1 VNISSYTEPKYFVTA
16 SVFRGSKVTIFGH
29 WFTTFFGKSLRNATN
44 LMNKTF
50 CRGATFLIFRA
61 MDLPPD
67 EYFLCTPQRSTAMK
81 RPCNIDL
88 HSAARRLLC
97 PSKVGQPRIKTGCS
111 AKPNTL
117 IKVKIAPARKQ
128 SGGYLAAESQK
139 SYLLKRVL
147 RGVESSIP
155 CKPLKLDNRCL
166 ISRK

>member
-1 VNISSYTEPKYFVTA
+1 VYAAAVD
-16 SVFRGSKVTIFGH
+16 G
-29 WFTTFFGKSLRNATN
+29 
-44 LMNKTF
+44 
-50 CRGATFLIFRA
+50 
-61 MDLPPD
+61 D
-67 EYFLCTPQRSTAMK
+67 E
-81 RPCNIDL
+81 RPCNLDL

-97 PSKVGQPRIKTGCS
+97 LSKVGQPRIKTGCS

-155 CKPLKLDNRCL
+155 CKSLKLDN
-166 ISRK
+166 